1 MNRPGYI
8 SQVECHVI
16 PEPVKLETL
25 ADEYI
30 DLAGFRLVESP
41 EAAWIAPELRSLFGL
56 TGEGGGRLTVER
68 WVDAPSPD
76 AYRLRVEPERVS
88 IECGTRR
95 GGLYAL
101 ETIKQLRVAQFLPV
115 VAVEDYPA
123 LALRGFHTNLASIR
137 QFDFAAVMRFIDL
150 LAKFKINL
158 WLLEYNQRFPYAAP
172 HGVLSADHAFTPD
185 EIAAIEAK
193 CRRYEIE
200 IMPLVQCI
208 GHNGHIGS
216 HEEYRHLFEPGAKH
230 AGDLQLCPLNAGSF
244 RLFTELACQIMA
256 AHPGGRYF
264 HIGADETRS
273 LGSCPDCAAK
283 VAQEGKGKLYADYIN
298 KVCAWVKARGRI
310 PVIWDDMLSHYPD
323 VVADIDRDLVIMYWD
338 YWTTKDPSPIF
349 VARPADLPQ
358 IADRSWKECDFAG
371 LDEPEKTIARA
382 YAEIVDVAQ
391 TLESTPA
398 MRNFKP
404 YLGDGLPKY
413 FTAFPFFDFYR
424 QQGFRVIGAPS
435 ALGNTMDDLYGM
447 PNAARARANIRA
459 FAAKCVNGGGLGLVT
474 SSWYN
479 FPPEI
484 LDLGIID
491 TAQHAWRRY

>member
-8 SQVECHVI
+8 SQTQCHVI
-16 PEPVKLETL
+16 PEPVKMEALS
-25 ADEYI
+25 DGYI

-41 EAAWIAPELRSLFGL
+41 ETNWIAPKLRALFEFSGRDG
-56 TGEGGGRLTVER
+56 GEFTVKPWPE
-68 WVDAPSPD
+68 APSPD
-76 AYRLRVEPERVS
+76 AYRLRVEPTRVRV
-88 IECGTRR
+88 ECATRR

-101 ETIKQLRVAQFLPV
+101 ETIKQLRVAQFLPA
-115 VAVEDYPA
+115 VAIEDYPA

-137 QFDFAAVMRFIDL
+137 QFDFPAVMHFIDL

-158 WLLEYNQRFPYAAP
+158 WLLEYNQRFPHTAP
-172 HGVLSADHAFTPD
+172 HDLLNAANAFTPA
-185 EIAAIEAK
+185 EVTAIEAK
-193 CRRYEIE
+193 CRDCEIE

-216 HEEYRHLFEPGAKH
+216 HDAYRHLFEPGAKSVS
-230 AGDLQLCPLNAGSF
+230 DLQLCPLKEGSF
-244 RLFTELACQIMA
+244 RLFTELAGQIMA
-256 AHPGGRYF
+256 AHPAGRYF

-273 LGSCPDCAAK
+273 LGNCPDCAAA
-283 VAQEGKGKLYADYIN
+283 VAKHGKGKLYADYIN
-298 KVCAWVKARGRI
+298 RVCTWVKARGRT
-310 PVIWDDMLSHYPD
+310 PVIWDDMLSHYPE
-323 VVADIDRDLVIMYWD
+323 VVADIDRELVIMYWD
-338 YWTTKDPSPIF
+338 YWTTADPSPIF
-349 VARPADLPQ
+349 VARPAGLPQ
-358 IADRSWKECDFAG
+358 IADRSWQECDFAG

-382 YAEIVDVAQ
+382 YAEIVDVAR

-398 MRNFKP
+398 MRDFRP
-404 YLGDGLPKY
+404 YLGDRLPKY

-424 QQGFRVIGAPS
+424 KLGFRVIGAPS
-435 ALGNTMDDLYGM
+435 TLGNTMDDLYGM
-447 PNAARARANIRA
+447 PNYARARGNIRA
-459 FAAKCVNGGGLGLVT
+459 FAAKCINGGGTGLVT